1 MQSLIKFD
9 FNQPLLDSMNKEMN
23 DRPHDF
29 LNNLINDINKFI
41 GYEEVT
47 PIDSNFSSWQKKYD
61 EHYSQMIKSINTL
74 NVTTVVIKQK
84 HIILLNVL
92 EAHEGTK
99 NLFEVETIGKVRKH
113 LNNDGFCELS
123 LQESI
128 FLKKIILES
137 KIKTIYKQQLLE
149 QFKDING

>member
-29 LNNLINDINKFI
+29 LNNLINNINKFI
-41 GYEEVT
+41 GYEEAT

-61 EHYSQMIKSINTL
+61 EHYSQMIKSINIL
-74 NVTTVVIKQK
+74 NATTVVIKQK